1 VYSGLKKEFDIKVR
15 DDPDF
20 ENINSLLIQKWSEQS
35 RYHLIGTVKPEI
47 VQQVIELLGN
57 RERGILQWL
66 LNT

>member
-35 RYHLIGTVKPEI
+35 RYRLMGTVPPTI
-47 VQQVIELLGN
+47 IQQVLELLGN
-57 RERGILQWL
+57 RERGILRWL
-66 LNT
+66 LDK